1 MSNSL
6 REALAAVRLPRWELA
21 AAAALGEPLVITAI
35 CGLCEN
41 GVELN
46 VLFEEDD
53 CG

>member
-6 REALAAVRLPRWELA
+6 REALAAVRLPRRELA
-21 AAAALGEPLVITAI
+21 AAVALGEPLVIRAI

-46 VLFEEDD
+46 VLFEEED